1 MTTTKDIPAFADQR
15 SPLTGRVLAASGAA
29 GIAINVMKATLQILT
44 LPIMAS
50 LLTPADF
57 GLYALAQPIVGFG
70 WMLADAGFGAS
81 LAREPESNTDVWST
95 AWWFL
100 LGLGIV
106 LAASVC
112 MAGVVIGYVTRQ
124 PRLAGL
130 VALMSVAII
139 GVTLGTVPG
148 ARLDRRGRLL
158 VGSGAQLAA
167 VVTGF
172 AAAIGCALAG
182 AGVFSLAV
190 QFVSMATVWAV
201 ALNFAA
207 FRLPTWRFKP
217 NLLRAHLSTGGAQI
231 TTRLLDLC
239 DRLASNAV
247 LQRTIGIESLG
258 YYGFGTQIGRFI
270 SESISNPCWF
280 LLYLQAVRGDT
291 AKTRHLHERT
301 CRVLGLLLLPASMIG
316 AAAAPGLVGA
326 VVGSRWLAASEVIQ
340 LTLPFFALSTISA
353 QSGPLLLACG
363 RYSIVLCT
371 QGIGAALR
379 LTFAAVG
386 GWIGLRG
393 IAIGLDASLLLQ
405 SAILLLGTRGN
416 CGIALRPVLVQL
428 VGPAVAGVC
437 GVAAFLAL
445 SSALATNV
453 WDLAVSCLGAGLAA
467 GLCLL
472 AVDRAHLA
480 EDLAMLRRVV
490 FKRTHPTAAATPQ
503 PEPI

>member
-1 MTTTKDIPAFADQR
+1 MTTKDIPAFADQR
-15 SPLTGRVLAASGAA
+15 SPLKGSVLAASGAA
-29 GIAINVMKATLQILT
+29 GIAINLMKATLQVLT

-81 LAREPESNTDVWST
+81 LAREPESNTDMWST

-106 LAASVC
+106 LAASMC
-112 MAGVVIGYVTRQ
+112 AAGMVIGSVTQQ
-124 PRLAGL
+124 PRLPGL
-130 VALMSVAII
+130 VGLMSVAVI
-139 GVTLGTVPG
+139 GVTLGTVPS

-158 VGSGAQLAA
+158 MGPGSELAA
-167 VVTGF
+167 MVAGF
-172 AAAIGCALAG
+172 VAAIGFALAG
-182 AGVFSLAV
+182 AGVFSLAA
-190 QFVSMATVWAV
+190 QFVSVAAV
-201 ALNFAA
+201 RAVVLNLAA
-207 FRLPTWRFKP
+207 FRLPTRRFRP
-217 NLLRAHLSTGGAQI
+217 NLLRTHLSTGGAQI
-231 TTRLLDLC
+231 TLRLLDLC

-258 YYGFGTQIGRFI
+258 YYGFGTQISRFI
-270 SESISNPCWF
+270 TESVSNPCWL
-280 LLYLQAVRGDT
+280 LLYLQAVRDDT
-291 AKTRHLHERT
+291 AKTRRLHVRT

-326 VVGSRWLAASEVIQ
+326 VLGSRWLAASEVIQ

-363 RYSIVLCT
+363 RYSIVLRT

-379 LTFAAVG
+379 LAFAAAG

-405 SAILLLGTRGN
+405 SVILLLGTRGN

-437 GVAAFLAL
+437 AVAAFLAL

-453 WDLAVSCLGAGLAA
+453 WDLVVSCAGAGLAA

-480 EDLAMLRRVV
+480 EDLAMLRRLV
-490 FKRTHPTAAATPQ
+490 FKCRPTAAATPQ